1 MTTCPYCNA
10 PLLAGLAGHVICP
23 RCGETVR
30 GVDAEGPLARA
41 DQSEDEPP
49 LRTNRQIALMVL
61 AVMVLMASI
70 ALAFALRTTQFR
82 RANDNKGQE
91 TPRAM
96 PQAAARPADWAGLSY
111 IPDDVHALL
120 GIDVSRLG
128 KSAVGQ
134 ALMQR
139 LNVGNDALIGQSV
152 DRLLVGLNWK
162 ELLPRVTVV
171 VHAPTV
177 ADRRQVSSKIN
188 GETLSH
194 GRWKLTKTPL
204 LRNLDF
210 WFAEADD
217 FTVLG
222 AQLPSDF
229 DAIPQP
235 PRAGTERFAHLESM
249 FAQRLSPGAAAWLIG
264 ELDAE
269 TNVVANLE
277 KLFPTMPDEVKPWQ
291 HLRGVALSLKVQ
303 DDELP
308 FTLDLRA
315 RDLDAAR
322 TLGDRVERWLGT
334 IGVVVERKVDGDW
347 QRLGGKF
354 TAEAIAKWPSR

>member
-1 MTTCPYCNA
+1 MITCPYCNA
-10 PLLAGLAGHVICP
+10 PLLAELAGHVICP

-30 GVDAEGPLARA
+30 GVDAEGPLAQA
-41 DQSEDEPP
+41 DQSDSDAPVQ
-49 LRTNRQIALMVL
+49 TNRQIAFMVL
-61 AVMVLMASI
+61 AIMVLMASI

-91 TPRAM
+91 ISRTT
-96 PQAAARPADWAGLSY
+96 PQAAARPADWAGLGY

-120 GIDVSRLG
+120 GIDVARLG

-171 VHAPTV
+171 VHSPTA
-177 ADRRQVSSKIN
+177 ADRRQVTSKIG

-194 GRWKLTKTPL
+194 GRWKLTKAAL
-204 LRNLDF
+204 LRNVNF

-217 FTVLG
+217 FTMVG

-235 PRAGTERFAHLESM
+235 PRTGTERFAHLDAL
-249 FAQRLSPGAAAWLIG
+249 FAQRLNPGAAAWLIG
-264 ELDAE
+264 QLDAE

-277 KLFPTMPDEVKPWQ
+277 NLFPTTPDEVKPWQ
-291 HLRGVALSLKVQ
+291 HLRGVALSLQVQ
-303 DDELP
+303 GDELP

-315 RDLDAAR
+315 QDGDVAKL
-322 TLGDRVERWLGT
+322 LGDRVERWLGT
-334 IGVVVERKVDGDW
+334 IGVVVDRKVDGDW
-347 QRLGGKF
+347 QRLAGKF
-354 TAEAIAKWPSR
+354 TAKTIAKWSRP

>member
-10 PLLAGLAGHVICP
+10 PLLAELGGHVICP

-41 DQSEDEPP
+41 DQSESDAPP
-49 LRTNRQIALMVL
+49 PTNRQVALMVL

-91 TPRAM
+91 TPRAA
-96 PQAAARPADWAGLSY
+96 PQAAARPADWAGLGY
-111 IPDDVHALL
+111 VPDDVHALL
-120 GIDVSRLG
+120 GIDVAQLR

-152 DRLLVGLNWK
+152 DRLIVGLNWK
-162 ELLPRVTVV
+162 ELLPRVTAV
-171 VHAPTV
+171 VHSPT
-177 ADRRQVSSKIN
+177 AGDHGQVTGKIN

-194 GRWKLTKTPL
+194 GRWRLTKSAL

-210 WFAEADD
+210 WFAEADEL
-217 FTVLG
+217 TEIG

-229 DAIPQP
+229 DAVPQP
-235 PRAGTERFAHLESM
+235 PRPGTERFAQLNAL
-249 FAQRLSPGAAAWLIG
+249 FAQRLNPGAAAWLVG
-264 ELDAE
+264 QFDAE
-269 TNVVANLE
+269 SNIVANLN
-277 KLFPTMPDEVKPWQ
+277 KLFPTVPEEVKPWQ
-291 HLRGVALSLKVQ
+291 DLRGVALSLRVQ
-303 DDELP
+303 GDEAP
-308 FTLDLRA
+308 FTLDISA
-315 RDLDAAR
+315 RDSDAAKS
-322 TLGDRVERWLGT
+322 LGDRVERWLGT
-334 IGVVVERKVDGDW
+334 IGVVVDRKVDGDW
-347 QRLGGKF
+347 QRLTGKF
-354 TAEAIAKWPSR
+354 TAETIAKWNRP